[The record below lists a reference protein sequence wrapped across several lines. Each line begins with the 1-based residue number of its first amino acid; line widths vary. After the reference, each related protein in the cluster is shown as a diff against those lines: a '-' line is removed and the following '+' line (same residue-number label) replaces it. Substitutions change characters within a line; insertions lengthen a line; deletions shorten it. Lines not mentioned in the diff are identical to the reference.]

1 MKAAGYTDVER
12 GERGSTE
19 EHLTVTQFKMAQEQQ
34 RLEAMT
40 AQIAQ
45 TEQALGTAQA
55 AVEKKQKELQ
65 SPAKADQRTAYCRPD
80 GTGNPLHGEKDD
92 HRQYHS
98 DPIRVQR
105 HSRIMRST
113 GFLPKRKTAVWK
125 KNCKAHKKC
134 RCLET
139 AI

>member
-1 MKAAGYTDVER
+1 
-12 GERGSTE
+12 
-19 EHLTVTQFKMAQEQQ
+19 
-34 RLEAMT
+34 MT

-65 SPAKADQRTAYCRPD
+65 SLQKQTKEQRTAALTVQEIRSM
-80 GTGNPLHGEKDD
+80 GKKTITGNITLTHP
-92 HRQYHS
+92 S
-98 DPIRVQR
+98 AA
-105 HSRIMRST
+105 HSRIMRSM
-113 GFLPKRKTAVWK
+113 GFLQGGKQPFGRKTAK
-125 KNCKAHKKC
+125 RTKKC